1 MLREAACLKKTDT
14 RVWIALGAAL
24 LVVFSVGFYFGR
36 RSIPYEISAQTA
48 RAAEPVPAA
57 AASSGAEASAAA
69 STAEKESQASA
80 GKQAPSEK
88 VNINTAD
95 AETLQ
100 TLPGIGEVLAG
111 RILEYRKRLRK
122 IFGGG
127 AADGRRGNRRGEVR
141 RDQRSGSQWRI
152 QNMKILVV
160 DDEDLLVKGIRFN
173 LENEGY
179 TVLTGSDGVQAV
191 DIAANQHVDL
201 IVLDLMMPKLDGLG
215 ACRKIR
221 EFSDVPIIMLTAKA
235 DDMDKLMG
243 FEHGADDYITKPFN
257 ILELK
262 ARIRAL
268 LRRSAS
274 GPQARAGEPPR
285 VRAHR
290 ARPGRAGTPTTAA
303 RSSIS
308 RRRSS
313 TSSSF

>member
-1 MLREAACLKKTDT
+1 
-14 RVWIALGAAL
+14 
-24 LVVFSVGFYFGR
+24 
-36 RSIPYEISAQTA
+36 
-48 RAAEPVPAA
+48 
-57 AASSGAEASAAA
+57 
-69 STAEKESQASA
+69 
-80 GKQAPSEK
+80 
-88 VNINTAD
+88 
-95 AETLQ
+95 
-100 TLPGIGEVLAG
+100 
-111 RILEYRKRLRK
+111 
-122 IFGGG
+122 
-127 AADGRRGNRRGEVR
+127 
-141 RDQRSGSQWRI
+141 
-152 QNMKILVV
+152 MKILVV

-274 GPQARAGEPPR
+274 GRRPEPENRLECGHIALDRDARNAYNGGTLVDLTAKEFDLIELLMRNPNRVYSREALLNTIWGYDISSDIRTVDVHIRRLREKLEKNPAEPEYILTKWG
-285 VRAHR
+285 V
-290 ARPGRAGTPTTAA
+290 GYY
-303 RSSIS
+303 
-308 RRRSS
+308 
-313 TSSSF
+313 FKF